1 MTVSTERS
9 IIKCDACGN
18 TESLEEAVLRSVEEF
33 KLLFPERK
41 ITTKEMYEWCLISG
55 EMRRIKRILDK
66 QYTLIGVHQWAYY
79 E

>member
-1 MTVSTERS
+1 MY
-9 IIKCDACGN
+9 
-18 TESLEEAVLRSVEEF
+18 TESLDKAVLRSVEEF

-41 ITTKEMYEWCLISG
+41 ITTKEIYDWCLISG

-66 QYTLIGVHQWAYY
+66 HYRLIGAHQWAYY